1 MWIDPDSDR
10 VFLFLSNRLHPDGK
24 GSINRLA
31 GKIASIVG
39 ANASDSSNTDAKT
52 KADP

>member
-1 MWIDPDSDR
+1 MWMDPASYR
-10 VFLFLSNRLHPDGK
+10 VFLLHSNRLHPDGK

-39 ANASDSSNTDAKT
+39 ANAGDGSNADTGAK
-52 KADP
+52 ANP